1 MSDDGKLFKTVRLVP
16 NAVKIISKVNIE
28 HLSKSSKETNADD
41 DVIEMGAG
49 ESVDF
54 NERKKDYAALKG
66 KYLSIKEKYEKLR
79 QDFEKLKG
87 SLEIEKK
94 NFLEKANK
102 EIEATKERAKK
113 EAYEAG
119 FKQGLEEG
127 KEEALRVAKEEA
139 AQEISGLVGMLEG
152 CYESLSRSMD
162 ALLKQN
168 FMKMIRL
175 WEKVL
180 KRLLYKEVKLDNA
193 VLERLLEQ
201 VLKRMSDKEK
211 VIIYLHPS
219 EVAYLQERIDQFGD
233 ILRGAKHLEFIA
245 DDHVDRGSCMV
256 ETNLGIYDARWRTQL
271 ERLSEEID
279 RLLMEGQQENGL

>member
-1 MSDDGKLFKTVRLVP
+1 MSDDSKLFKTVRLVP
-16 NAVKIISKVNIE
+16 NAVKIISKVNVERLQKSPKESNIE
-28 HLSKSSKETNADD
+28 G
-41 DVIEMGAG
+41 DVIETGIG
-49 ESVDF
+49 EYADF
-54 NERKKDYAALKG
+54 NELKKDYIALKG
-66 KYLSIKEKYEKLR
+66 KYLSIKEKYEKLKE
-79 QDFEKLKG
+79 DFDKLKG

-94 NFLEKANK
+94 NFLEKANR

-139 AQEISGLVGMLEG
+139 AQEIAGLVGILED
-152 CYESLSRSMD
+152 CCESLSRSMD

-168 FMKMIRL
+168 IMKMIRL

-180 KRLLYKEVKLDNA
+180 KRLLYREVKLDSE

-219 EVAYLQERIDQFGD
+219 EMAYLQEKIDQFGD
-233 ILRGAKHLEFIA
+233 MLRGVKHLEFIA

-279 RLLMEGQQENGL
+279 RLLMEGQQENDL

>member
-1 MSDDGKLFKTVRLVP
+1 MSDDSKLFKTVRLVP
-16 NAVKIISKVNIE
+16 NAVKIISKVNAE
-28 HLSKSSKETNADD
+28 RLQKSPKESNAEG
-41 DVIEMGAG
+41 DVIETGTG
-49 ESVDF
+49 EYTNF
-54 NERKKDYAALKG
+54 NELKKDYVALKG
-66 KYLSIKEKYEKLR
+66 KYLSIKEKYEKLKE
-79 QDFEKLKG
+79 DFDKLKG

-94 NFLEKANK
+94 NFLEKANR
-102 EIEATKERAKK
+102 EINATKERAKK

-127 KEEALRVAKEEA
+127 REEALRVAKEEA
-139 AQEISGLVGMLEG
+139 AQEIAGLVGILED
-152 CYESLSRSMD
+152 CCESLQRSMD

-168 FMKMIRL
+168 IIKMIRL

-180 KRLLYKEVKLDNA
+180 KRLLYREVKLDSE

-219 EVAYLQERIDQFGD
+219 EVAYLQEKIDQFGD
-233 ILRGAKHLEFIA
+233 MLRGVKHLEFIA

-279 RLLMEGQQENGL
+279 RLLMEGQQENDL

>member
-1 MSDDGKLFKTVRLVP
+1 LSDDSKLFKTVRLVP
-16 NAVKIISKVNIE
+16 NAVKIISKVNVE
-28 HLSKSSKETNADD
+28 RLQKSPKESNAEG
-41 DVIEMGAG
+41 DVIETSTG
-49 ESVDF
+49 EYADF
-54 NERKKDYAALKG
+54 NELKKDYVALKD

-79 QDFEKLKG
+79 EDFDKLKG

-94 NFLEKANK
+94 NFLEKANR

-139 AQEISGLVGMLEG
+139 AQEIAGLVGVLED
-152 CYESLSRSMD
+152 CCESLSCSMD

-168 FMKMIRL
+168 SMKMIRL

-180 KRLLYKEVKLDNA
+180 KRLLYREVKLDSE

-219 EVAYLQERIDQFGD
+219 EVAYLQEKIDQFGD
-233 ILRGAKHLEFIA
+233 MLRGAKHLEFIA

-279 RLLMEGQQENGL
+279 RLLMEGQQENDL